1 MTERDFSE
9 KHVNPDQ
16 ADQTHPAVRE
26 QALVDPATFESYR
39 YVAGELTNQGIGL
52 YLVTEDPSIQ
62 QMDPAKVP
70 VVVLSPHRRS
80 DAFWETAHG
89 LVRELKGVA
98 KDRIVEVRQRFVAGK
113 IAHIRAETMVY
124 GSNPYA
130 NPHLRNPNQH

>member
-9 KHVNPDQ
+9 KHVHPDQ
-16 ADQTHPAVRE
+16 ADQAHPAVRE
-26 QALVDPATFESYR
+26 QALVNPATFESYR
-39 YVAGELTNQGIGL
+39 YVAGQLTESGMGA
-52 YLVTEDPSIQ
+52 YLVMEDPKGKQ
-62 QMDPAKVP
+62 ADFDKVP
-70 VVVLSPHRRS
+70 VIVVSPHRRS

-89 LVRELKGVA
+89 LAHELKGVA
-98 KDRIVEVRQRFVAGK
+98 KDRIAEVRQRFVAGK